1 MKYKIII
8 ITVLLISS
16 IALLSMFNVQ
26 YPHTYKE
33 NVLYSQNDISG
44 YNEKETEKSSN
55 LVNRNEAIKIAKYYI
70 EDILGNDLRS
80 DENKMYV
87 NLYKNDSSA
96 ESYYWNI
103 SWSSPNLACG
113 IEINTINRQINN
125 IYVNRYLN
133 NKYNNT
139 TPPIL
144 LSKDEVF
151 DIVGDFI
158 EALGFNMN
166 MYRLDMSNMNFNI
179 DGYQIC
185 TFINKNNPKDKFEI
199 DISITEKFI
208 TNYVRNP

>member
-70 EDILGNDLRS
+70 EDILGNDLSS

-139 TPPIL
+139 KPPIL